1 MSLEAVQKVTETE
14 QRARARKAEA
24 TDQAKKLIAE
34 ASREGKEHMNAARAE
49 AEAQV
54 KAMFVQAE
62 ASAGKQAEAA
72 MRETRQSCDSLR
84 HAAEGKL
91 EDAAALIIR
100 RVVGV

>member
-14 QRARARKAEA
+14 QRARERKAEA
-24 TDQAKKLIAE
+24 TEQAKKMVAE
-34 ASREGKEHMNAARAE
+34 AAREGKERLNAARAE
-49 AEAQV
+49 AEVQV
-54 KAMFVQAE
+54 KAMFTRAE
-62 ASAGKQAEAA
+62 ESARKHAETV
-72 MRETRQSCDSLR
+72 MNETRQSCDSLR